1 MSLNVSKYY
10 YNRFLKERPN
20 IQKAEETALAKQ
32 KDNQLECITK
42 EKDTELNAQAITI
55 LERQKESES
64 GKQTKQTK
72 EMVRNKTIES
82 IEYKMDLME
91 NKINEI
97 LSFLNKGQGTNV

>member
-1 MSLNVSKYY
+1 MYLNVSKYY
-10 YNRFLKERPN
+10 YNRFLKERAK

-32 KDNQLECITK
+32 KDNQLECITE
-42 EKDTELNAQAITI
+42 EKDTELNGQAITI

-64 GKQTKQTK
+64 VKQTK
-72 EMVRNKTIES
+72 EMVRNKTIDS

-97 LSFLNKGQGTNV
+97 LSLLNKGQGTNV